1 MPSWGALLR
10 ELNSLKKEHKAGG
23 ETSPFDV
30 LRRKYLAKAR
40 LQTKRAVILYA
51 SKWTQPQQ
59 DLTPDVI
66 SITDEDIQGFME
78 VLHGVKEKELDVVLH
93 SPGGSIEA
101 AEAIVSYLRSR
112 FDHIRV
118 IVPYAAMSAAS
129 MISCAAD
136 RIVMGKH
143 SFLGPTDPQ
152 LILQT
157 SLGVRFVAAQSVLE
171 QFETAKQECQDP
183 RLLAAWLPMLNQY
196 GPELLVRC
204 KKASELSESL
214 VKRWLEKY
222 MFKGQQD
229 AQQKASTISTWL
241 SEHDQFKSHSRHIS
255 RDDLYAKGLTVDK
268 LESDQEEQDNFLSIF
283 HSATLTFDGSIGCV
297 KIIENHNGNAFIKQT
312 QQIVLVQQPV
322 PRAPAPMIPSS
333 GKPSLPFKK
342 KGTNPF

>member
-10 ELNSLKKEHKAGG
+10 ELNSLKKDHKPGG
-23 ETSPFDV
+23 EVSPFDV
-30 LRRKYLAKAR
+30 LRRKYLAKAH
-40 LQTKRAVILYA
+40 LHTKRAVILYA

-59 DLTPDVI
+59 DLSPDVI
-66 SITDEDIQGFME
+66 SITDEDVQGFME
-78 VLHGVKEKELDVVLH
+78 VLHGVKERELDLVLH

-129 MISCAAD
+129 MISCASN

-171 QFETAKQECQDP
+171 QFEKAKQECQNP

-196 GPELLVRC
+196 GPDLLVRC
-204 KKASELSESL
+204 KKVSELSESL
-214 VKRWLEKY
+214 VRRWLERY
-222 MFKGQQD
+222 MFKGKED
-229 AQQKASTISTWL
+229 AQQKAAMISSWL
-241 SEHDQFKSHSRHIS
+241 SEHDQFKSHGRHIP
-255 RDDLYAKGLTVDK
+255 REELDAKGLVVDK
-268 LESDQEEQDNFLSIF
+268 LETDQQEQDNFLSVF
-283 HSATLTFDGSIGCV
+283 HSATLTFDGTGCT
-297 KIIENHNGNAFIKQT
+297 KIIENHNGSAFIKQT
-312 QQIVLVQQPV
+312 QQLVLVQQPGPATPV
-322 PRAPAPMIPSS
+322 PLRGPSGPSS
-333 GKPSLPFKK
+333 PPFKK
-342 KGTNPF
+342 KGTNAF